1 MVDDKRPDVWI
12 GHISMKTQ
20 VLDLSET
27 FMKEIGLRSIFRGDT
42 VAVLELRGGTCLLYT
57 SPSPRDRG

>member
-27 FMKEIGLRSIFRGDT
+27 FMK
-42 VAVLELRGGTCLLYT
+42 
-57 SPSPRDRG
+57 